1 VEFLKAHPSTRW
13 DFVLASGVL
22 YHMLD
27 PFELLGLMARATD
40 RLAIWTHYFDE
51 AILMSP
57 PMARQFASPAVPVR
71 VGDDEYVLH
80 GRAYGEAL
88 EWGGFCG
95 GPAVS
100 ANWIERAHPMHHL
113 GQLGFDRIDI
123 TFDEPD
129 HRNGPSLLLFAQG
142 RVSPL
147 GSSPRSA

>member
-1 VEFLKAHPSTRW
+1 
-13 DFVLASGVL
+13 
-22 YHMLD
+22 
-27 PFELLGLMARATD
+27 
-40 RLAIWTHYFDE
+40 
-51 AILMSP
+51 
-57 PMARQFASPAVPVR
+57 VPVR
-71 VGDDEYVLH
+71 VGDDEYVQH
-80 GRAYGEAL
+80 GRAYAEAL